1 MATPPEGTE
10 RRHGREK
17 TTIDHLV
24 QDVYEP
30 KAPDQEHAIHSPSTS
45 TGLPIEDQV
54 SKEWDLATVAF
65 LPFVGRG
72 ARTTLPTPRAH
83 Q

>member
-10 RRHGREK
+10 RRRGREK
-17 TTIDHLV
+17 TIDHLV

-30 KAPDQEHAIHSPSTS
+30 KALDQENAIYSPLTS
-45 TGLPIEDQV
+45 TPIEDQV
-54 SKEWDLATVAF
+54 SKEWDLAKVAF
-65 LPFVGRG
+65 LPFVSRG

>member
-1 MATPPEGTE
+1 MATLPEGTE
-10 RRHGREK
+10 RRQVREK

-30 KAPDQEHAIHSPSTS
+30 KAPDQEHAIYSPSTS
-45 TGLPIEDQV
+45 TPIEDQV
-54 SKEWDLATVAF
+54 SKEWDLAKVAF

-72 ARTTLPTPRAH
+72 ARRTLPTPRAH

>member
-10 RRHGREK
+10 RRHVREK

-30 KAPDQEHAIHSPSTS
+30 KAPDQEHAIYSP
-45 TGLPIEDQV
+45 L
-54 SKEWDLATVAF
+54 DLYF
-65 LPFVGRG
+65 RS
-72 ARTTLPTPRAH
+72 RIR
-83 Q
+83 